1 MPNGNFV
8 RVTIVLPNE
17 LDNVLDFIRK
27 KKVMLSKS
35 ALIRDLLQ
43 AGIDKLYP
51 GAKEEYRDTI
61 KDSIVKGLIEGREQ
75 SDGVLKEHKN
85 EAKSKE

>member
-17 LDNVLDFIRK
+17 LDNILDFIRK
-27 KKVMLSKS
+27 KRVMLSKS
-35 ALIRDLLQ
+35 ALVRDLLQ

-51 GAKEEYRDTI
+51 GVMKEYQDEP
-61 KDSIVKGLIEGREQ
+61 
-75 SDGVLKEHKN
+75 
-85 EAKSKE
+85 KSKE